1 MGSNLRIVIAKPG
14 LDGHDRGAKVV
25 ARTLR
30 DAGHEVIYTGLRRT
44 AKQIVETVRD
54 EDARF
59 LGLSSLSGAHN
70 HLFPRVCELL
80 IEEGLSDVIVFGGG
94 IIPEDDRPALFSS
107 GIKAIFGPGTPT
119 NEILEFIDTASSMD
133 DVGVGAKTDWHW
145 QSTAGGEI
153 LNLEL
158 INDAI
163 NGDRRSLAR
172 TLSGIENGT
181 LNIMEIQQNA
191 DIPNRIDSG
200 NWKSLAITGAPGVG
214 KSCLID
220 KLLSIWAGSGMKI
233 ALLAIDPSSPR
244 TGGALLG
251 DRVRITSVD
260 DDSLKENIYIRSI
273 ATRKSSGNV
282 PLIVADM
289 VEFLHMA
296 GWERVVIE
304 TVGSGQSEVRCAA
317 IADRIVV
324 VEGPARGDGVQAEK
338 AGLLELADAV
348 IVNKSDLKG
357 AEKHAEELLES
368 FELGLGDV
376 PPVMLTSA
384 LNETGISE
392 AADALLDLPDTGR
405 SVRARWRERLLAH
418 YERKILESPD
428 LEEILSL
435 LAVGSIS
442 VDEAINTLVGR

>member
-1 MGSNLRIVIAKPG
+1 M
-14 LDGHDRGAKVV
+14 D
-25 ARTLR
+25 
-30 DAGHEVIYTGLRRT
+30 
-44 AKQIVETVRD
+44 
-54 EDARF
+54 
-59 LGLSSLSGAHN
+59 LG
-70 HLFPRVCELL
+70 
-80 IEEGLSDVIVFGGG
+80 
-94 IIPEDDRPALFSS
+94 
-107 GIKAIFGPGTPT
+107 
-119 NEILEFIDTASSMD
+119 
-133 DVGVGAKTDWHW
+133 
-145 QSTAGGEI
+145 Q
-153 LNLEL
+153 

-172 TLSGIENGT
+172 TLSAIENGSI
-181 LNIMEIQQNA
+181 NINDVKQNVKITNKLQA
-191 DIPNRIDSG
+191 PN
-200 NWKSLAITGAPGVG
+200 WQSLAITGAPGVG

-220 KLLSIWAGSGMKI
+220 KLLSIWAGSGLKI

-260 DDSLKENIYIRSI
+260 DESLKDNIYIRSI

-289 VEFLHMA
+289 VDFLHMA

-348 IVNKSDLKG
+348 IVNKSDLSG

-368 FELGLGDV
+368 FELGLGDA

-384 LNETGISE
+384 LNESGVAE
-392 AADALLDLPDTGR
+392 AASVLLDLPDSGR

-418 YERKILESPD
+418 YERKILESPKLD
-428 LEEILSL
+428 DILSL
-435 LAVGSIS
+435 LAIGSIS
-442 VDEAINTLVGR
+442 IDDALSTLGGR

>member
-1 MGSNLRIVIAKPG
+1 M
-14 LDGHDRGAKVV
+14 D
-25 ARTLR
+25 
-30 DAGHEVIYTGLRRT
+30 
-44 AKQIVETVRD
+44 
-54 EDARF
+54 
-59 LGLSSLSGAHN
+59 LG
-70 HLFPRVCELL
+70 
-80 IEEGLSDVIVFGGG
+80 
-94 IIPEDDRPALFSS
+94 
-107 GIKAIFGPGTPT
+107 
-119 NEILEFIDTASSMD
+119 
-133 DVGVGAKTDWHW
+133 
-145 QSTAGGEI
+145 Q
-153 LNLEL
+153 

-172 TLSGIENGT
+172 TLSAIENGSI
-181 LNIMEIQQNA
+181 NINDVKQNVKITSKLQQ
-191 DIPNRIDSG
+191 PN
-200 NWKSLAITGAPGVG
+200 WQSLAITGAPGVG

-220 KLLSIWAGSGMKI
+220 KLLSIWAGSGLKI

-260 DDSLKENIYIRSI
+260 DESLKDNIYIRSI

-289 VEFLHMA
+289 VDFLHVA

-348 IVNKSDLKG
+348 IVNKSDLSG

-368 FELGLGDV
+368 FELGLGDA

-384 LNETGISE
+384 LNESGVDE
-392 AADALLDLPDTGR
+392 AASVLLDLRDSGR

-418 YERKILESPD
+418 YERKILESPKLD
-428 LEEILSL
+428 DVLSS
-435 LAVGSIS
+435 LAIGSIS
-442 VDEAINTLVGR
+442 IDDALSTLGGR

>member
-1 MGSNLRIVIAKPG
+1 M
-14 LDGHDRGAKVV
+14 D
-25 ARTLR
+25 
-30 DAGHEVIYTGLRRT
+30 
-44 AKQIVETVRD
+44 
-54 EDARF
+54 
-59 LGLSSLSGAHN
+59 LG
-70 HLFPRVCELL
+70 
-80 IEEGLSDVIVFGGG
+80 
-94 IIPEDDRPALFSS
+94 
-107 GIKAIFGPGTPT
+107 
-119 NEILEFIDTASSMD
+119 
-133 DVGVGAKTDWHW
+133 
-145 QSTAGGEI
+145 Q
-153 LNLEL
+153 

-172 TLSGIENGT
+172 TLSAIENGSI
-181 LNIMEIQQNA
+181 NIKDVKQNVKITNKLQA
-191 DIPNRIDSG
+191 PN
-200 NWKSLAITGAPGVG
+200 WQSLAITGAPGVG

-220 KLLSIWAGSGMKI
+220 KLLSIWAGSGLKI

-260 DDSLKENIYIRSI
+260 DESLKDNIYIRSI

-289 VEFLHMA
+289 VDFLHMA

-348 IVNKSDLKG
+348 IVNKSDLSG

-368 FELGLGDV
+368 FELGLGDA

-384 LNETGISE
+384 LNESGVAE
-392 AADALLDLPDTGR
+392 AASVLLDLPDSGR

-418 YERKILESPD
+418 YERKILESPKLD
-428 LEEILSL
+428 DILSS
-435 LAVGSIS
+435 LAIGSIS
-442 VDEAINTLVGR
+442 IDDALSTLGER

>member
-1 MGSNLRIVIAKPG
+1 MNLG
-14 LDGHDRGAKVV
+14 
-25 ARTLR
+25 
-30 DAGHEVIYTGLRRT
+30 
-44 AKQIVETVRD
+44 
-54 EDARF
+54 
-59 LGLSSLSGAHN
+59 
-70 HLFPRVCELL
+70 
-80 IEEGLSDVIVFGGG
+80 
-94 IIPEDDRPALFSS
+94 
-107 GIKAIFGPGTPT
+107 
-119 NEILEFIDTASSMD
+119 
-133 DVGVGAKTDWHW
+133 
-145 QSTAGGEI
+145 
-153 LNLEL
+153 L

-191 DIPNRIDSG
+191 DIPHRIDTG

-220 KLLSIWAGSGMKI
+220 KLLNIWAGSGMKI

-289 VEFLHMA
+289 IEFLHMA

-428 LEEILSL
+428 LDEVLSL

-442 VDEAINTLVGR
+442 VDEAINTLGGQ

>member
-1 MGSNLRIVIAKPG
+1 MNLG
-14 LDGHDRGAKVV
+14 
-25 ARTLR
+25 
-30 DAGHEVIYTGLRRT
+30 
-44 AKQIVETVRD
+44 
-54 EDARF
+54 
-59 LGLSSLSGAHN
+59 
-70 HLFPRVCELL
+70 
-80 IEEGLSDVIVFGGG
+80 
-94 IIPEDDRPALFSS
+94 
-107 GIKAIFGPGTPT
+107 
-119 NEILEFIDTASSMD
+119 
-133 DVGVGAKTDWHW
+133 
-145 QSTAGGEI
+145 
-153 LNLEL
+153 L

-191 DIPNRIDSG
+191 DIPHRIDSG

-220 KLLSIWAGSGMKI
+220 KLLSIWARSGMKI

-442 VDEAINTLVGR
+442 VDEAINTLGGQ

>member
-1 MGSNLRIVIAKPG
+1 MNLG
-14 LDGHDRGAKVV
+14 
-25 ARTLR
+25 
-30 DAGHEVIYTGLRRT
+30 
-44 AKQIVETVRD
+44 
-54 EDARF
+54 
-59 LGLSSLSGAHN
+59 
-70 HLFPRVCELL
+70 
-80 IEEGLSDVIVFGGG
+80 
-94 IIPEDDRPALFSS
+94 
-107 GIKAIFGPGTPT
+107 
-119 NEILEFIDTASSMD
+119 
-133 DVGVGAKTDWHW
+133 
-145 QSTAGGEI
+145 
-153 LNLEL
+153 L

-191 DIPNRIDSG
+191 DIPHRIDSG

-220 KLLSIWAGSGMKI
+220 KLLSIWAGSGIKI

-392 AADALLDLPDTGR
+392 AAGALLDLPNTGR

-442 VDEAINTLVGR
+442 VDEAINTLGGQ

>member
-1 MGSNLRIVIAKPG
+1 M
-14 LDGHDRGAKVV
+14 D
-25 ARTLR
+25 
-30 DAGHEVIYTGLRRT
+30 
-44 AKQIVETVRD
+44 
-54 EDARF
+54 
-59 LGLSSLSGAHN
+59 LG
-70 HLFPRVCELL
+70 
-80 IEEGLSDVIVFGGG
+80 
-94 IIPEDDRPALFSS
+94 
-107 GIKAIFGPGTPT
+107 
-119 NEILEFIDTASSMD
+119 
-133 DVGVGAKTDWHW
+133 
-145 QSTAGGEI
+145 Q
-153 LNLEL
+153 

-172 TLSGIENGT
+172 TLSAIENGSI
-181 LNIMEIQQNA
+181 NISDVKQNVKITNKLQA
-191 DIPNRIDSG
+191 PN
-200 NWKSLAITGAPGVG
+200 WQSLAVTGAPGVG

-220 KLLSIWAGSGMKI
+220 KLLSIWAGSGLKI

-260 DDSLKENIYIRSI
+260 DESLKDNIYIRSI

-289 VEFLHMA
+289 VDFLHMA

-348 IVNKSDLKG
+348 IVNKSDLSG

-368 FELGLGDV
+368 FELGLGDA

-384 LNETGISE
+384 LNESGVDE
-392 AADALLDLPDTGR
+392 AASVLLDLPDSGR

-418 YERKILESPD
+418 YERKILESPKLD
-428 LEEILSL
+428 DILSS
-435 LAVGSIS
+435 LAIGSIS
-442 VDEAINTLVGR
+442 IDDALSTLGGR

>member
-1 MGSNLRIVIAKPG
+1 MNLG
-14 LDGHDRGAKVV
+14 
-25 ARTLR
+25 
-30 DAGHEVIYTGLRRT
+30 
-44 AKQIVETVRD
+44 
-54 EDARF
+54 
-59 LGLSSLSGAHN
+59 
-70 HLFPRVCELL
+70 
-80 IEEGLSDVIVFGGG
+80 
-94 IIPEDDRPALFSS
+94 
-107 GIKAIFGPGTPT
+107 
-119 NEILEFIDTASSMD
+119 
-133 DVGVGAKTDWHW
+133 
-145 QSTAGGEI
+145 
-153 LNLEL
+153 L

-191 DIPNRIDSG
+191 DIPHRIDSG

-220 KLLSIWAGSGMKI
+220 KLLSIWARSGMKI

-289 VEFLHMA
+289 IEFLHMA

-442 VDEAINTLVGR
+442 VDEAINTLGGQ

>member
-1 MGSNLRIVIAKPG
+1 MNLG
-14 LDGHDRGAKVV
+14 
-25 ARTLR
+25 
-30 DAGHEVIYTGLRRT
+30 
-44 AKQIVETVRD
+44 
-54 EDARF
+54 
-59 LGLSSLSGAHN
+59 
-70 HLFPRVCELL
+70 
-80 IEEGLSDVIVFGGG
+80 
-94 IIPEDDRPALFSS
+94 
-107 GIKAIFGPGTPT
+107 
-119 NEILEFIDTASSMD
+119 
-133 DVGVGAKTDWHW
+133 
-145 QSTAGGEI
+145 
-153 LNLEL
+153 L

-181 LNIMEIQQNA
+181 LKIMEIQQNA
-191 DIPNRIDSG
+191 DVPQIRDTG

-442 VDEAINTLVGR
+442 VDEAIITLGGQ

>member
-1 MGSNLRIVIAKPG
+1 MNLG
-14 LDGHDRGAKVV
+14 
-25 ARTLR
+25 
-30 DAGHEVIYTGLRRT
+30 
-44 AKQIVETVRD
+44 
-54 EDARF
+54 
-59 LGLSSLSGAHN
+59 
-70 HLFPRVCELL
+70 
-80 IEEGLSDVIVFGGG
+80 
-94 IIPEDDRPALFSS
+94 
-107 GIKAIFGPGTPT
+107 
-119 NEILEFIDTASSMD
+119 
-133 DVGVGAKTDWHW
+133 
-145 QSTAGGEI
+145 
-153 LNLEL
+153 L

-191 DIPNRIDSG
+191 DTPHRIDSG

-289 VEFLHMA
+289 IEFLHMA

-442 VDEAINTLVGR
+442 VDEAINTLGGQ

>member
-1 MGSNLRIVIAKPG
+1 M
-14 LDGHDRGAKVV
+14 D
-25 ARTLR
+25 
-30 DAGHEVIYTGLRRT
+30 
-44 AKQIVETVRD
+44 
-54 EDARF
+54 
-59 LGLSSLSGAHN
+59 LG
-70 HLFPRVCELL
+70 
-80 IEEGLSDVIVFGGG
+80 
-94 IIPEDDRPALFSS
+94 
-107 GIKAIFGPGTPT
+107 
-119 NEILEFIDTASSMD
+119 
-133 DVGVGAKTDWHW
+133 
-145 QSTAGGEI
+145 Q
-153 LNLEL
+153 

-172 TLSGIENGT
+172 TLSAIENGSI
-181 LNIMEIQQNA
+181 NINDVKQNVKITNKLQA
-191 DIPNRIDSG
+191 PN
-200 NWKSLAITGAPGVG
+200 WQSLAITGAPGDG

-220 KLLSIWAGSGMKI
+220 KLLSIWAGSGLKI

-260 DDSLKENIYIRSI
+260 DESLKDNIYIRSI

-289 VEFLHMA
+289 VDFLHVA

-348 IVNKSDLKG
+348 IVNKSDLSG

-368 FELGLGDV
+368 FELGLGDA

-384 LNETGISE
+384 LNENGVAE
-392 AADALLDLPDTGR
+392 AASVLLDLPDSGR

-418 YERKILESPD
+418 YERKILESPKLD
-428 LEEILSL
+428 DILSS
-435 LAVGSIS
+435 LAIGSIS
-442 VDEAINTLVGR
+442 IDEALSTLGGR

>member
-1 MGSNLRIVIAKPG
+1 MNLG
-14 LDGHDRGAKVV
+14 
-25 ARTLR
+25 
-30 DAGHEVIYTGLRRT
+30 
-44 AKQIVETVRD
+44 
-54 EDARF
+54 
-59 LGLSSLSGAHN
+59 
-70 HLFPRVCELL
+70 
-80 IEEGLSDVIVFGGG
+80 
-94 IIPEDDRPALFSS
+94 
-107 GIKAIFGPGTPT
+107 
-119 NEILEFIDTASSMD
+119 
-133 DVGVGAKTDWHW
+133 
-145 QSTAGGEI
+145 
-153 LNLEL
+153 L

-191 DIPNRIDSG
+191 DIPHRIDSG

-220 KLLSIWAGSGMKI
+220 KLLSIWAGSGIKI

-289 VEFLHMA
+289 IEFLHMA

-442 VDEAINTLVGR
+442 VDEAINTLGGQ

>member
-1 MGSNLRIVIAKPG
+1 M
-14 LDGHDRGAKVV
+14 D
-25 ARTLR
+25 
-30 DAGHEVIYTGLRRT
+30 
-44 AKQIVETVRD
+44 
-54 EDARF
+54 
-59 LGLSSLSGAHN
+59 LG
-70 HLFPRVCELL
+70 
-80 IEEGLSDVIVFGGG
+80 
-94 IIPEDDRPALFSS
+94 
-107 GIKAIFGPGTPT
+107 
-119 NEILEFIDTASSMD
+119 
-133 DVGVGAKTDWHW
+133 
-145 QSTAGGEI
+145 Q
-153 LNLEL
+153 

-172 TLSGIENGT
+172 TLSAIENGSI
-181 LNIMEIQQNA
+181 NINDVKQNVKITSKLQQ
-191 DIPNRIDSG
+191 PN
-200 NWKSLAITGAPGVG
+200 WQSLAITGAPGVG

-220 KLLSIWAGSGMKI
+220 KLLSIWAGSGLKI

-260 DDSLKENIYIRSI
+260 DESLKDNIYIRSI

-289 VEFLHMA
+289 VDFLHVA

-348 IVNKSDLKG
+348 IVNKSDLSG

-368 FELGLGDV
+368 FELGLGDA

-384 LNETGISE
+384 LNENGVAE
-392 AADALLDLPDTGR
+392 AASVLLDLPDSGR

-418 YERKILESPD
+418 YERKILESPKLD
-428 LEEILSL
+428 DILSS
-435 LAVGSIS
+435 LAIGSIS
-442 VDEAINTLVGR
+442 IDEALSTLGGR

>member
-1 MGSNLRIVIAKPG
+1 MNLG
-14 LDGHDRGAKVV
+14 
-25 ARTLR
+25 
-30 DAGHEVIYTGLRRT
+30 
-44 AKQIVETVRD
+44 
-54 EDARF
+54 
-59 LGLSSLSGAHN
+59 
-70 HLFPRVCELL
+70 
-80 IEEGLSDVIVFGGG
+80 
-94 IIPEDDRPALFSS
+94 
-107 GIKAIFGPGTPT
+107 
-119 NEILEFIDTASSMD
+119 
-133 DVGVGAKTDWHW
+133 
-145 QSTAGGEI
+145 
-153 LNLEL
+153 L

-191 DIPNRIDSG
+191 DIPHRIDTG

-220 KLLSIWAGSGMKI
+220 KLLNIWAGSGMKI

-260 DDSLKENIYIRSI
+260 DVSLKENIYVRSI

-289 VEFLHMA
+289 IVFLHMA

-428 LEEILSL
+428 LDEILSL

-442 VDEAINTLVGR
+442 VDEAINTLGGK

>member
-1 MGSNLRIVIAKPG
+1 M
-14 LDGHDRGAKVV
+14 D
-25 ARTLR
+25 
-30 DAGHEVIYTGLRRT
+30 
-44 AKQIVETVRD
+44 
-54 EDARF
+54 
-59 LGLSSLSGAHN
+59 LG
-70 HLFPRVCELL
+70 
-80 IEEGLSDVIVFGGG
+80 
-94 IIPEDDRPALFSS
+94 
-107 GIKAIFGPGTPT
+107 
-119 NEILEFIDTASSMD
+119 
-133 DVGVGAKTDWHW
+133 
-145 QSTAGGEI
+145 Q
-153 LNLEL
+153 

-172 TLSGIENGT
+172 TLSAIENGSI
-181 LNIMEIQQNA
+181 NINDVKQNVKITNKLQA
-191 DIPNRIDSG
+191 PN
-200 NWKSLAITGAPGVG
+200 WQSLAITGAPGVG

-220 KLLSIWAGSGMKI
+220 KLLSIWAGSGLKI

-260 DDSLKENIYIRSI
+260 DESLKDNIYIRSI

-289 VEFLHMA
+289 VDFLHVA

-348 IVNKSDLKG
+348 IVNKSDLSG

-368 FELGLGDV
+368 FELGLGDA

-384 LNETGISE
+384 LNENGVAE
-392 AADALLDLPDTGR
+392 AASVLLDLPDSGR

-418 YERKILESPD
+418 YERKILESPKLD
-428 LEEILSL
+428 DILSS
-435 LAVGSIS
+435 LAIGSIS
-442 VDEAINTLVGR
+442 IDEALSTLGGR

>member
-1 MGSNLRIVIAKPG
+1 
-14 LDGHDRGAKVV
+14 
-25 ARTLR
+25 
-30 DAGHEVIYTGLRRT
+30 
-44 AKQIVETVRD
+44 
-54 EDARF
+54 
-59 LGLSSLSGAHN
+59 
-70 HLFPRVCELL
+70 
-80 IEEGLSDVIVFGGG
+80 
-94 IIPEDDRPALFSS
+94 
-107 GIKAIFGPGTPT
+107 
-119 NEILEFIDTASSMD
+119 
-133 DVGVGAKTDWHW
+133 
-145 QSTAGGEI
+145 
-153 LNLEL
+153 
-158 INDAI
+158 
-163 NGDRRSLAR
+163 
-172 TLSGIENGT
+172 
-181 LNIMEIQQNA
+181 MEIQQNA
-191 DIPNRIDSG
+191 HIPQIRDTG

-442 VDEAINTLVGR
+442 VDEAISTLGGR